1 MPLRPSAVDAAI
13 VSAALLLAEAL
24 VMNVLG
30 TEVRLC
36 LLCGCNETSVVA
48 VSTEVL
54 VAIVMSMTGALI
66 TGVWSWLF
74 CGCTSVR
81 DCAVAHSSAVVRVK
95 KGIWAVAGRCIV
107 WSCNA

>member
-36 LLCGCNETSVVA
+36 LLCGCKETSAVA
-48 VSTEVL
+48 VSTERL
-54 VAIVMSMTGALI
+54 VTRVMSMTKVLV
-66 TGVWSWLF
+66 TELWSWLLRE
-74 CGCTSVR
+74 CTSVR
-81 DCAVAHSSAVVRVK
+81 DRVVAHSSAVVRVK
-95 KGIWAVAGRCIV
+95 KCIWAVAGNCIV
-107 WSCNA
+107 WSYNA